1 MIAVRSLFTELHS
14 HGVCFLINM
23 SLETDL
29 MALFFVVGL
38 VDANNVRP
46 KNAFTLATESQKG
59 IVEGFGDSH
68 DITIIDDFDCI
79 IWIIWI
85 SPAITNGYK
94 LLILRTLRKRDL
106 LSVNYDC
113 LLGVVPGVRLYFME
127 FYETYHG
134 CWICQR
140 LVYERIYVPR
150 RGTQ

>member
-14 HGVCFLINM
+14 HGVCFLINL
-23 SLETDL
+23 SHETDL

-46 KNAFTLATESQKG
+46 KNTFTLATESQKS
-59 IVEGFGDSH
+59 VVKGFGDSY
-68 DITIIDDFDCI
+68 DITIADDFDG
-79 IWIIWI
+79 IIWI
-85 SPAITNGYK
+85 SPAITNGHK
-94 LLILRTLRKRDL
+94 LLILRTLRKRVL
-106 LSVNYDC
+106 LNVNYDC

-127 FYETYHG
+127 FYETYHR